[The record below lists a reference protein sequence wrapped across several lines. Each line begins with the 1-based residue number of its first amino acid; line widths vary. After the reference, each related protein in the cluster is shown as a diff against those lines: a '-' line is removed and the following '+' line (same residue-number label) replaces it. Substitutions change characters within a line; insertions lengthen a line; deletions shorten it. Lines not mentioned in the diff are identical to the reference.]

1 MAGGRSRTLGV
12 DGRYGGAVS
21 SDGWPT
27 GTVSFL
33 FTDVEGS
40 TRLWAA
46 DEEAMSQSL
55 RLHDSVLRGAI
66 ETADGHVFTT
76 AGDSFAAAFSRASD
90 AVRAATDAQAAL
102 GRAEWPGPVLHVRM
116 GIHMGEAEERNGD
129 YFGTVVN
136 TAARVEAAGHGD
148 QILVTDQVRSM
159 AGVEGQDLGFHRLRD
174 VDEPLALFQVGPGD
188 FPPLRVIEPSL
199 SNLPERPTRLIGRE
213 DDVSKVR
220 RLLGGS
226 RLVTLNAVG
235 GSGKTRLAL
244 AVGESEL
251 PHRPGGV
258 WFVDLTAVMSE
269 PEMPEAIAGAI
280 GLSLR
285 IGDPVDQIVGFLAD
299 QLALVILDNCE
310 HLVDAVA
317 DFAQRFLEVAGKS
330 LLLATSREMLDVEGE
345 RIYRVSPLASD
356 GPTSPGVT
364 LFLDRATAI
373 DPEFSI
379 TRANEVSI
387 SALCA
392 RLDGL
397 PLALELAAIQVGVM
411 TPAELL
417 EGLDDRFQLLSGGR
431 RRGRQ
436 RTLEATLGWSYDL
449 LDDDSK
455 RVFRSLGVF
464 VDGFD
469 LDAAAA
475 VTGLTRA
482 GIASMVQSL
491 VAKSLVVRLERGE
504 TSRFGMLESV
514 KAYAEDRLV
523 DTGEAVHVRGRHLDH
538 FYGAANTHGRVLASE
553 IRLCFGLRHD
563 LSNLTVAFESAAAC
577 GEWIRAA
584 ELLGGAF
591 GAYEHF
597 GRVIEGLALLDRAV
611 DHVQHR
617 DAGLA
622 DHLLAQSLPAL
633 ATVDDF
639 AQAQRNAIRI
649 SSSTVPY
656 VRVVGL
662 TFHGWAV
669 SYSQPDRSKKLL
681 TQAQEQ
687 LDRARI
693 DEPGRNTEIA
703 AVILMGYRAGHLCV
717 DFDYEAAL
725 RDALEALAIGERLD
739 YWATAF
745 APEAVAAMILVVLG
759 RPEGALELLSRAD
772 DAITQAMQVATSESL
787 RALALLESGELET
800 GHEVVQRLSVR
811 GVNRRYAYEP
821 NDCVVLL
828 AALAL
833 AEQDDATATE
843 LVLCAG
849 TGSGW
854 AVIVADHLAQRLEV
868 TAERRRLI
876 LDSIRSRETAHNTGR
891 ATRALRDELN
901 RRHWLSASD
910 SLA

>member
-1 MAGGRSRTLGV
+1 MPEERGRTFGV
-12 DGRYGGAVS
+12 GGRYGGAVS

-55 RLHDSVLRGAI
+55 RLHDSVLRDVI
-66 ETADGHVFTT
+66 ETAGGHVFTT

-90 AVRAATDAQAAL
+90 AVRAATEAQAAL
-102 GRAEWPGPVLHVRM
+102 GRAMWPGPALRVRM

-136 TAARVEAAGHGD
+136 TAARVEAAGHGG
-148 QILVTDQVRSM
+148 QVLITDPVRTM
-159 AGVEGQDLGFHRLRD
+159 AGVDGLDLGFHRLRD
-174 VDEPLALFQVGPGD
+174 VDEPMALFQVGPGD
-188 FPPLRVIEPSL
+188 FPPLRVVNPWL

-220 RLLGGS
+220 RLLGS
-226 RLVTLNAVG
+226 HRLVTLNAVG

-258 WFVDLTAVMSE
+258 WFVDLTAVMSD
-269 PEMPEAIAGAI
+269 PEVPEAIAGAI

-285 IGDPVDQIVGFLAD
+285 VGDPVDQVVGYLSE

-310 HLVDAVA
+310 HLVDSVA

-330 LLLATSREMLDVEGE
+330 SLLATSREMLDVEGE

-356 GPTSPGVT
+356 SPSSPGVT

-379 TRANEVSI
+379 TEANAASI

-397 PLALELAAIQVGVM
+397 PLAIELAAIQVGVM

-417 EGLDDRFQLLSGGR
+417 DGLDDRFQLLSGGR

-436 RTLEATLGWSYDL
+436 RTLEATLDWSYDL

-475 VTGLTRA
+475 VTGLTRSA
-482 GIASMVQSL
+482 MAAMVQSL

-504 TSRFGMLESV
+504 TSRFSMLESV

-523 DTGEAVHVRGRHLDH
+523 DTGEAAHARARHLDH
-538 FYGAANTHGRVLASE
+538 FYGVANAHGRVLASE
-553 IRLCFGLRHD
+553 VRLCFGLRHD
-563 LSNLTVAFESAAAC
+563 LSNLTAAFESAAA
-577 GEWIRAA
+577 GGDWTRAA
-584 ELLGGAF
+584 ELLGGTF

-597 GRVIEGLALLDRAV
+597 GRVIEGLALLGRVV
-611 DHVQHR
+611 DQVQHR
-617 DAGLA
+617 DAELA

-649 SSSTVPY
+649 SSSSVPCL
-656 VRVVGL
+656 RVIGL

-681 TQAQEQ
+681 AQAQEE
-687 LDRARI
+687 LDGARLG
-693 DEPGRNTEIA
+693 EPGRNTEIA
-703 AVILMGYRAGHLCV
+703 AVILKLYRAGHLCV
-717 DFDYEAAL
+717 DFEYEAAL
-725 RDALEALAIGERLD
+725 QDALEALAIGARLD
-739 YWATAF
+739 YVATPF

-759 RPEGALELLSRAD
+759 RTDEALELLSRSD
-772 DAITQAMQVATSESL
+772 NAIIQTMQVATSESL
-787 RALALLESGELET
+787 RALALLERGDLET
-800 GHEVVQRLSVR
+800 GREVVQRLSVR

-833 AEQDDATATE
+833 AEHDDATATA

-854 AVIVADHLAQRLEV
+854 AVIVADHLAQRLDV
-868 TAERRRLI
+868 TAERRRRI
-876 LDSIRSRETAHNTGR
+876 LESIRSRDTAQNTGR
-891 ATRALRDELN
+891 ATQALRDELH
-901 RRHWLSASD
+901 RRHWLGAPESSA
-910 SLA
+910 